1 MNKKIIAMRK
11 SLLLIGFCA
20 LAICASAQ
28 NTALKVQSNGKIAIQ
43 TNSTA
48 LSPISINAA
57 GNASDYIYCKTLEK
71 NGMYVY
77 ADGDEESNNLYGGR
91 FFATSAG
98 FGTGLSGTADSCD
111 YRAIGL
117 SGYARNSD
125 DSFGVMGAAY
135 NGPTSIGVHG
145 SFNSPNSS
153 HACAAIYGTI
163 YGDYGTGLNVGDRYA
178 GFFRG
183 DVKITGNLVYG
194 RALLGESASE
204 SSSSGGGLSLRGAS
218 VASSLSGLN
227 VTTYQKERPE
237 TPEITETVYD
247 GIDGKMAQRGEE
259 PEPDIMDEQYYGKT
273 HYALDADRLEE
284 AFPDLVYVNKDG
296 SKAINYVEMIPLL
309 VQSINELS
317 AEIEVLK
324 GQSLEGTAKK
334 TRSAT
339 DRNVSY
345 PSQNKL
351 YQNTPN
357 PFKEQTIIRFSLAD
371 DVQDAAICI
380 FDMTGKAIKKLPV
393 SSGMES
399 VSIGGYELGEGMFLY
414 SLVVNGQE
422 IDTKRMI
429 ITK

>member
-1 MNKKIIAMRK
+1 MKK
-11 SLLLIGFCA
+11 SLLLISLCVLA
-20 LAICASAQ
+20 LSTSAQ
-28 NTALKVQSNGKIAIQ
+28 NTAFKVQSNGNIAIQ

-48 LSPISINAA
+48 QSPISINAA
-57 GNASDYIYCKTLEK
+57 GNSSNYIYCKTLEK

-77 ADGDEESNNLYGGR
+77 ADGDEESTQLYGGQ
-91 FFATSAG
+91 FFANYSSVY
-98 FGTGLSGTADSCD
+98 GTGLSGRADYSD
-111 YRAIGL
+111 YRALGL
-117 SGYARNSD
+117 SGYAGHSD
-125 DSFGVMGAAY
+125 ECFGVLGHAY
-135 NGPTSIGVHG
+135 DGSTSIGVYG
-145 SFNSPNSS
+145 SFNPYNSS

-163 YGDYGTGLNVGDRYA
+163 YSNDYGASLNAGDRYA
-178 GFFRG
+178 GFFKG
-183 DVKITGNLVYG
+183 NVKVTGSIVTGTTLQG
-194 RALLGESASE
+194 ALLGES
-204 SSSSGGGLSLRGAS
+204 SSSSGSSANGLSLRGAT
-218 VASSLSGLN
+218 VANSLSGLN

-237 TPEITETVYD
+237 MPEITESIYD
-247 GIDGKMAQRGEE
+247 DIDGETTQRGEE
-259 PEPDIMDEQYYGKT
+259 PEPDIMDEQFYGKT

-296 SKAINYVEMIPLL
+296 SKVINYMEMIPLL

-324 GQSLEGTAKK
+324 GQTSEGAAKK
-334 TRSAT
+334 TRSTT
-339 DRNVSY
+339 DMQVSSR
-345 PSQNKL
+345 SQNKL

-422 IDTKRMI
+422 IDTKRMVI
-429 ITK
+429 SK